1 MWLKAKAYQNSL
13 KETDKLYI
21 EGGVCEEDPRYQIIY
36 IESSYCDLK
45 ANGLPALSPCHRAE
59 VRTNQITGT
68 EARTNQIT
76 GTEARTNHS
85 RVSSKEGV
93 NAAKQSQDGND
104 VKLSGKGKDRY
115 ERSNYI

>member
-68 EARTNQIT
+68 EARTN
-76 GTEARTNHS
+76 HS